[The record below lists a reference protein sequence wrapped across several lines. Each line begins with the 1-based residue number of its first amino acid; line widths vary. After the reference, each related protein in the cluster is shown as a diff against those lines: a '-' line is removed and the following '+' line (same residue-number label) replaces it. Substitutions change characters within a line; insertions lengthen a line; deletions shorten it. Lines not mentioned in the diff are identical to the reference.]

1 MKEQPPAKNDAV
13 SPNRVLKAVLK
24 TPHSKRWRE
33 NGGFELHLSVLSGY
47 LNWFIGLKCS
57 RGYQRVLKGT

>member
-24 TPHSKRWRE
+24 TPHSKRWRDCRKSPNLAKRLE
-33 NGGFELHLSVLSGY
+33 
-47 LNWFIGLKCS
+47 
-57 RGYQRVLKGT
+57 RVRL